1 MKTDAPAA
9 ARIDLDQLIE
19 RLPHGDNF
27 RFVSQVDSLDP
38 GASGRGVWSVTG
50 DEEFFRGHFPH
61 RPIVPGVLLG
71 EALAQLSGIVAW
83 ADREAVHALLAQ
95 LDIKLKMAVE
105 PPARITLE
113 STLTRT
119 LGPLTQFDV
128 RATVDGQVA
137 AVGSLTL
144 ANPPAEGAS

>member
-1 MKTDAPAA
+1 MKTDAPPVATP
-9 ARIDLDQLIE
+9 DLDRLIE
-19 RLPHGDNF
+19 RLPHGDGF
-27 RFVSQVDSLDP
+27 RFISGVDTLSP
-38 GASGRGVWSVTG
+38 GATGRGTWAVNG
-50 DEEFFRGHFPH
+50 DEAFFRGHFPG

-83 ADREAVHALLAQ
+83 ADRDGGRALLAQ
-95 LDIKLKMAVE
+95 LDIKLKKAVI
-105 PPARITLE
+105 PPAEVTLE

-128 RATVDGQVA
+128 KATIGGDIA

-144 ANPPAEGAS
+144 ANPPAEGTD

>member
-1 MKTDAPAA
+1 MKTDAPPAA
-9 ARIDLDQLIE
+9 PVRLDDLIE
-19 RLPHGDNF
+19 RLPHGECF
-27 RFVSQVDSLDP
+27 RFVSHLDTLKP
-38 GASGRGVWSVTG
+38 GESGRGTWNVTG
-50 DEEFFRGHFPH
+50 DEDFFRGHFPH

-71 EALAQLSGIVAW
+71 DALAQLSGIVAW

-95 LDIKLKMAVE
+95 LDIKLKKAVE

-128 RATVDGQVA
+128 KATVGGQVA

-144 ANPPAEGAS
+144 AHPPAEGTD